1 MADQQPTLRIGSWA
15 KSGQLIGLVAAMDD
29 DTVTLFDPGQRQQA
43 QVPRSL
49 AEAVPAGAVTVT
61 VRVQLPV
68 PHGVDEGVLR
78 RWVATL
84 TDEVV
89 RERAY
94 AALAEA
100 GLDEGAALPVT
111 SVDVEPVAS
120 GTVCLCG
127 ARTPAPPGTQLQC
140 VSCGRTAVAAPT
152 AVT

>member
-1 MADQQPTLRIGSWA
+1 VTAPDGPLLGSWA
-15 KSGQLIGLVAAMDD
+15 RGSGVVGVVAA
-29 DTVTLFDPGQRQQA
+29 VQGAEAVIFDPGDRRVA
-43 QVPRSL
+43 RVALGDLEPL
-49 AEAVPAGAVTVT
+49 PTGAVRVT
-61 VRVQLPV
+61 LSTDLPV
-68 PHGVDEGVLR
+68 PHGVGEDLLR

-120 GTVCLCG
+120 GTICLCG

-140 VSCGRTAVAAPT
+140 ASCGRTAVAAPLSR
-152 AVT
+152 